1 MTKDEEVVI
10 SKLIH
15 EMQIKLRKE
24 EEDQEK
30 EDEIL

>member
-1 MTKDEEVVI
+1 MTKEEEVRI
-10 SKLIH
+10 SKLILDI
-15 EMQIKLRKE
+15 QLKLRKE

>member
-1 MTKDEEVVI
+1 MANEEEVRI